1 MGLCSHQLD
10 CLAAVKGRG
19 EVAGRGRLERR
30 EKEEGVGGGR
40 SGEEGVGGGRSGE
53 EGWGE
58 EKAGIREG
66 RRESWEGGGLTTTIS
81 KQSLVSQ
88 VETIVLVMV

>member
-19 EVAGRGRLERR
+19 KVAGRGRLERR
-30 EKEEGVGGGR
+30 EWEEGGVGR
-40 SGEEGVGGGRSGE
+40 REEWGGGRSGE

>member
-30 EKEEGVGGGR
+30 EWEEGVGGGR
-40 SGEEGVGGGRSGE
+40 SGEEGGV
-53 EGWGE
+53 
-58 EKAGIREG
+58 G
-66 RRESWEGGGLTTTIS
+66 RRGGEKRRRG
-81 KQSLVSQ
+81 
-88 VETIVLVMV
+88 

>member
-19 EVAGRGRLERR
+19 EVAGRERLERR
-30 EKEEGVGGGR
+30 EK
-40 SGEEGVGGGRSGE
+40 EEGVGGGRSGE

>member
-30 EKEEGVGGGR
+30 EWEEG
-40 SGEEGVGGGRSGE
+40 GV
-53 EGWGE
+53 
-58 EKAGIREG
+58 G
-66 RRESWEGGGLTTTIS
+66 RREEWGGGVGRREGGDKRRKERELGGRGIDYHY
-81 KQSLVSQ
+81 
-88 VETIVLVMV
+88 